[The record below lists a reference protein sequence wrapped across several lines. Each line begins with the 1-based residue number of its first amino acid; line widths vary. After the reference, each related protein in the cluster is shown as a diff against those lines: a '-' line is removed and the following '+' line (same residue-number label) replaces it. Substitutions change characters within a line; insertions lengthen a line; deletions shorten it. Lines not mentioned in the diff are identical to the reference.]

1 MYRANK
7 KPDGLTGWHLI
18 VVGLETRKWA
28 TFIRMNRAPSL
39 SRNTSWY
46 ISDWISQLPV
56 TVGYH
61 SSPDN
66 RTAPAS
72 TGLQT
77 FSMLVTYRHSP
88 LNSGFLSDMK
98 FPEWKSFT
106 CLTRPSIPVQTS
118 HFLQH
123 LLASFFA
130 DLLGKFLDEDF
141 LLSRVFLVRR
151 SLTSTRYK
159 VVVF

>member
-7 KPDGLTGWHLI
+7 KPDGLTGWDLI

-77 FSMLVTYRHSP
+77 FSMLVSYCHSP

-106 CLTRPSIPVQTS
+106 CLTRPSISVLHPCTDLSLLTTS
-118 HFLQH
+118 PHFL
-123 LLASFFA
+123 LCRPIGYISWWGLPA
-130 DLLGKFLDEDF
+130 E
-141 LLSRVFLVRR
+141 
-151 SLTSTRYK
+151 
-159 VVVF
+159 